1 MLCKGFIGR
10 IFGKKQIVVPT
21 IEEDNLFNYMS
32 LGKVFKLVDYIF
44 YEKYRS
50 EQMLNWSPFDVSYSY
65 GSSLTYKNGLLEKTP
80 PDFKCQSLSTEDHM
94 LCNFG
99 KIVWGFE
106 EKTFIGGHMQ
116 GYQPLMLPRDYYR
129 VMSLELKMVEA
140 LHCVLNNALSVY
152 NPNIALLEIPEFS
165 LKDCKISGM

>member
-1 MLCKGFIGR
+1 MLCKGLIGR

-21 IEEDNLFNYMS
+21 LEEDILFNYMS

-44 YEKYRS
+44 YEKYTS
-50 EQMLNWSPFDVSYSY
+50 EQILNYSPFDVL
-65 GSSLTYKNGLLEKTP
+65 GSGLTYNNGLLEKTP
-80 PDFKCQSLSTEDHM
+80 PDFKYQSLDTEDRM

-106 EKTFIGGHMQ
+106 EKTFIGGYMQ
-116 GYQPLMLPRDYYR
+116 GYKSLTLLRDYYK

-140 LHCVLNNALSVY
+140 LHCVLNNALGVY
-152 NPNIALLEIPEFS
+152 NPNTALLEIPEFN
-165 LKDCKISGM
+165 LKDCKISGI

>member
-1 MLCKGFIGR
+1 MGKGIIDR
-10 IFGKKQIVVPT
+10 LFGKKQIVVPT
-21 IEEDNLFNYMS
+21 LEEDNLFNYMS

-50 EQMLNWSPFDVSYSY
+50 EQMLSWSPFDMSLSY
-65 GSSLTYKNGLLEKTP
+65 GSGLTYKNGLLEKTP
-80 PDFKCQSLSTEDHM
+80 PDFKYQSLDIEDRM

-106 EKTFIGGHMQ
+106 EKTFIGGYMQ
-116 GYQPLMLPRDYYR
+116 GYKSLTLLRDYYR